1 MENGRTFTHDIFA
14 RKDILDKVYEYREI
28 YRRLLKL
35 GIEAPN
41 DIVRY
46 LEDLESGEFDITINQ
61 ATEEFSDGLK
71 QVQRIDLTKIPSE
84 VRYIYIE
91 KPEV

>member
-1 MENGRTFTHDIFA
+1 MENGRTFTHDIYA

-61 ATEEFSDGLK
+61 AIEEFSDGLK

>member
-14 RKDILDKVYEYREI
+14 RKDILDKVFEYREI

-61 ATEEFSDGLK
+61 AIEEFSDGLK
-71 QVQRIDLTKIPSE
+71 HVQRIDLTKIPSE